1 MWVMLTRSAKA
12 AIYYAQEETIR
23 LCRTEVEPEQVMYG
37 LVSTHTGD
45 AVEDTT
51 AARLLAA
58 ADVSRQEVLDKFEG
72 TPPLARDQI
81 DFRTVKLSRRS
92 CRLIDL
98 AFGEQRRLRDS
109 YIGTEH
115 LLLAL
120 LREEMLGETLISIG
134 IERPQILSC
143 LRELRAAHPHPWWQ
157 VWKRS
162 RLEA

>member
-1 MWVMLTRSAKA
+1 MWDTFTRSAKA
-12 AIYYAQEETIR
+12 AIFYAQEETIR

-45 AVEDTT
+45 AVEDTAVT
-51 AARLLAA
+51 RLLASM
-58 ADVSRQEVLDKFEG
+58 DVSRQAILEHVEDA
-72 TPPLARDQI
+72 PPLAQSEI
-81 DFRTVKLSRRS
+81 DFRTVRLGRRS
-92 CRLIDL
+92 LRLIEL
-98 AFGEQRRLRDS
+98 AFAEQRRLRDG

-120 LREEMLGETLISIG
+120 MQGEMLGELLSSVGLDRSLVIS
-134 IERPQILSC
+134 R
-143 LRELRAAHPHPWWQ
+143 LRELRSTHPHPWWQ